1 MPTNPQTQK
10 EKDSVKNAHAHI
22 GQSTVLHLP
31 IAEIRDDV
39 IILKNGGI
47 RAVLET
53 STINFNLK
61 SEEEQNSIIYS
72 YQHFLNTLEFPIQIL
87 IRSRKLNIDE
97 YINKMREKAKT
108 QSNPLLKKQTIEYAD
123 YIQKLIEYADIMEKS
138 FYIIVPFNPLRANNT
153 NIFSEFLARLKTKDN
168 VAEIRKRQIEF
179 EQLHKGLIQRVNLIK
194 AGLQNCGLTSE
205 QLKTTDLIKLLYN
218 VYNPISSRYQ
228 NINNLE
234 DFSLEMKI

>member
-1 MPTNPQTQK
+1 M
-10 EKDSVKNAHAHI
+10 